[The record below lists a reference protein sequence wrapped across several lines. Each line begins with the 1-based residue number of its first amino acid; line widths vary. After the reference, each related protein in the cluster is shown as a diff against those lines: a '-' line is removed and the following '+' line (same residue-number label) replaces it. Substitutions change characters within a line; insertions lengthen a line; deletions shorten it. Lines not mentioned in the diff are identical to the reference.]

1 MMPST
6 ELSRSGRYL
15 CKKNMERSEWFLLWR
30 LRHARRWNHC
40 DRWNIIVDEIFAKA
54 CRGAALSSQR
64 SDDVVGITLLSFG
77 EIVDAE
83 DEQQRHSRE
92 KV

>member
-1 MMPST
+1 MMPSI

-15 CKKNMERSEWFLLWR
+15 CKRNMERSEWFLLWG
-30 LRHARRWNHC
+30 LRHARRWNHY
-40 DRWNIIVDEIFAKA
+40 DRGNIIVDETFAKA
-54 CRGAALSSQR
+54 CRGAALSPQR
-64 SDDVVGITLLSFG
+64 SDNVFGITLLSLG